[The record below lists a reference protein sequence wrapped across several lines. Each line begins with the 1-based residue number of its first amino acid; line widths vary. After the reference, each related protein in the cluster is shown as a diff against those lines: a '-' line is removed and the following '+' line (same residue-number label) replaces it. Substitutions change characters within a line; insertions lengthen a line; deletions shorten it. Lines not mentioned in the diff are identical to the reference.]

1 MYISLVLH
9 APFTNANTK
18 PKVWHYDDGLT
29 MNIGTG
35 HSGRVAAVR
44 ISPDRKII
52 VSVGSEGGIF
62 IWRMPPPLHVASAPP
77 SGRSAA
83 PGSDCM
89 VEAAGGGRV
98 NIDKLADDVSRASMS
113 R

>member
-1 MYISLVLH
+1 MQ
-9 APFTNANTK
+9 
-18 PKVWHYDDGLT
+18 VWHYDDGLT

-35 HSGRVAAVR
+35 HSGSVAAVR

-62 IWRMPPPLHVASAPP
+62 IWRMPPRSQDAAHVYGGGGGGGGVGVAP
-77 SGRSAA
+77 
-83 PGSDCM
+83 
-89 VEAAGGGRV
+89 AAGGGCTAEAAASDASR
-98 NIDKLADDVSRASMS
+98 NIDNLADDVSRVSMS